1 MGGMLNLKEAR
12 RTVDQAAEK
21 VTAAAG
27 DTKRAIIAIAAIA
40 VVGLLIAVC
49 GFGLALGAVMGQR
62 RLNVAL
68 GAAQ

>member
-12 RTVDQAAEK
+12 RTVETAADK
-21 VTAAAG
+21 VVTAAG
-27 DTKRAIIAIAAIA
+27 DTKRAIIAVAAVA
-40 VVGLLIAVC
+40 LLGLLIAAC
-49 GFGLALGAVMGQR
+49 GLGLALGAVMGQR